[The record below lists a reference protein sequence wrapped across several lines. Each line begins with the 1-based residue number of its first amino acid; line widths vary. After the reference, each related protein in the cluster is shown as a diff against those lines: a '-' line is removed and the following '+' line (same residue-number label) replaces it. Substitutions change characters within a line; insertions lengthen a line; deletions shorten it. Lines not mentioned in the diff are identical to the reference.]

1 MPRIGP
7 FAGLTYDVAAAGSLD
22 RLTAPPYDVISEPH
36 GDRYRSGSPYNIVH
50 LDLAEDDPEAATG
63 RAADPYEAAGER
75 LRRWIADGIFV
86 RSPEPMYFAYEMRF
100 SLGGRHRRI
109 RGLLC
114 AMDLEPWGG
123 DVVPHEQTMPGPV
136 EDRLRLLRATGT
148 HLSPIYGIISGPNR
162 PLAGLLDEVAGT
174 PPPFAVLDEERVEHR
189 MWPVAGTVDV
199 ATWLAQERLLIAD
212 GHHRYTTALRF
223 RLELDADTGPG
234 PWDRILTLI
243 VDAGVQDV
251 PVLPYHRL
259 LLTGTAASGGSGGVE
274 AAPDLL
280 SVLDGVDDDTLR
292 YGTATRS
299 EDGRLRFGLHRLTGE
314 PPTVAALHHQVL
326 DRIAPEDALRF
337 THDAEDAAAAIRS
350 GVAVTAYLLP
360 PTSPDR
366 IRAVVERGERL
377 PRKSTFFWPKPR
389 TGMVLMS
396 VGRPALTRPPRVP
409 PAS

>member
-7 FAGLTYDVAAAGSLD
+7 FSGLTYDVAAAGPLD
-22 RLTAPPYDVISEPH
+22 RLTAPPYDVISEPYR
-36 GDRYRSGSPYNIVH
+36 DRYRSGSPYNIVH
-50 LDLAEDDPEAATG
+50 LDLAQAHPGSTREQ
-63 RAADPYEAAGER
+63 AADPYEAAGER
-75 LRRWIADGIFV
+75 LRAWIAEGIFV

-100 SLGGRHRRI
+100 SLGGRRRRI

-148 HLSPIYGIISGPNR
+148 HLSPIYGIISGPNE
-162 PLAGLLDEVAGT
+162 PLARLLDEVAGT
-174 PPPFAVLDEERVEHR
+174 PPPFAILDEEGVEHR

-199 ATWLAQERLLIAD
+199 PTWLAEERLLIAD

-223 RLELDADTGPG
+223 RLDLDADTGPG
-234 PWDRILTLI
+234 PWDQILTLV

-259 LLTGTAASGGSGGVE
+259 LVAGTAASDGPRDEE
-274 AAPDLL
+274 AAPDLM
-280 SVLDGVDDDTLR
+280 SVLASVDDDTLR
-292 YGTATRS
+292 YGMATRS
-299 EDGRLRFGLHRLTGE
+299 EDGRLRFALHRLTGE

-326 DRIAPEDALRF
+326 DRIAPEDAIRF

-350 GVAVTAYLLP
+350 GAAVAAYLLP

>member
-1 MPRIGP
+1 VPRIGP
-7 FAGLTYDVAAAGSLD
+7 FAGLTYDVAAAGPLD

-36 GDRYRSGSPYNIVH
+36 RDRYRSGSPYNIVH
-50 LDLAEDDPEAATG
+50 LDLAEDDPGAATG
-63 RAADPYEAAGER
+63 QAADPYEAAGER

-86 RSPEPMYFAYEMRF
+86 RSPEPTYFAYEMRF
-100 SLGGRHRRI
+100 SLRGRRRTI

-123 DVVPHEQTMPGPV
+123 DVVPHERTMPGPV
-136 EDRLRLLRATGT
+136 EDRLRLLRATGM
-148 HLSPIYGIISGPNR
+148 HLSPIYGVISGPVQ
-162 PLAGLLDEVAGT
+162 PLAGLLDGVART
-174 PPPFAVLDEERVEHR
+174 PSSSALLDEEGVEHR
-189 MWPVAGTVDV
+189 MWPIAGTVDA

-223 RLELDADTGPG
+223 RRELDAGTGPG

-259 LLTGTAASGGSGGVE
+259 QITGTAADRSSDE
-274 AAPDLL
+274 DPAPDLM

-299 EDGRLRFGLHRLTGE
+299 EDGGIRFALHHLTGE

-326 DRIAPEDALRF
+326 DRIAPDDAIRF
-337 THDAEDAAAAIRS
+337 THDAEDAAAAVRS
-350 GVAVTAYLLP
+350 GVAVAAYLLP

-396 VGRPALTRPPRVP
+396 VGRPALTRPLRVP